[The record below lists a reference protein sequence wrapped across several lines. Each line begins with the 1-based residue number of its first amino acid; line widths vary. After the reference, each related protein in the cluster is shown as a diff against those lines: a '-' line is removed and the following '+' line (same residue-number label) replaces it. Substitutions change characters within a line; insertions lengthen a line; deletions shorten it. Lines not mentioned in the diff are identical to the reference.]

1 QVESTLFRV
10 PRGVLAEH
18 SEVFQGMF
26 SLPSGGIFAEG
37 MSDENPIFLRDIVS
51 QDFKSLLKVLLSR
64 LVNESGDN
72 LPSSIEEWTSVLKL
86 SHLWG
91 MEDISSLA
99 VEKMSAFAIDPVDK
113 AALAVQYDVK
123 AWLTPALNNIA
134 RREKPLTKEDVDKLG
149 LDFVLKI
156 AEVRESLTRVSTG
169 TNSHSDDNG
178 DPCVQSD
185 IGVGKRYVGDLDFT
199 TRIDEV
205 FHDYLS

>member
-1 QVESTLFRV
+1 V
-10 PRGVLAEH
+10 
-18 SEVFQGMF
+18 
-26 SLPSGGIFAEG
+26 EG
-37 MSDENPIFLRDIVS
+37 MSDDKPIYLHNIAS

-86 SHLWG
+86 SRQWG
-91 MEDISSLA
+91 MEEISSLA
-99 VEKMSAFAIDPVDK
+99 VEKMSTFSIDHVDR
-113 AALAVQYDVK
+113 AALALQYNVK

-134 RREKPLTKEDVDKLG
+134 RREKSLTKEDVDKLG
-149 LDFVLKI
+149 LDVVLKM

-169 TNSHSDDNG
+169 AAVHSDENG

-185 IGVGKRYVGDLDFT
+185 IGVGKRYVGNLDFT